1 MHQHVTYKTGVRE
14 MIRELQKGSMIG
26 LIMDQDP
33 AAQGQLVPFFGY
45 ETLTPVGPAV
55 MGRMQDVP
63 IIPVTIRYDEFE
75 EKYIVTAH
83 PPFYAEHTDEQKTR
97 HRSLR

>member
-1 MHQHVTYKTGVRE
+1 
-14 MIRELQKGSMIG
+14 
-26 LIMDQDP
+26 
-33 AAQGQLVPFFGY
+33 
-45 ETLTPVGPAV
+45 

-83 PPFYAEHTDEQKTR
+83 PPFYAEHTDDKNETPQ
-97 HRSLR
+97 LR